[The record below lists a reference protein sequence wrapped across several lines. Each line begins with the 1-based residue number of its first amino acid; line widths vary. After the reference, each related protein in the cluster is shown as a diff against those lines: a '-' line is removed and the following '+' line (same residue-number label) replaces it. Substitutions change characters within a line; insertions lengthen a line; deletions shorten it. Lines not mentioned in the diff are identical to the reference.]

1 MSERASVLRAD
12 GVTASYRRGDG
23 WQCVLDRVS
32 FMIAPGETFGLA
44 GESGSGKS
52 TMLYQALGYRHPM
65 SRVDGGRLLF
75 QGADVLSLGPA
86 ALQRLRG
93 DRVSLVP
100 QNPTTALSPSMRVA
114 EQVEEVLV
122 AHGAIGSHRHATA
135 RVAELFALVGLPDP
149 RRIGERY
156 PHQLSGGQ
164 QQRVVIAM
172 ALACSPDLLL
182 LDEPTTGLD
191 VTTQKQILDLLRDLR
206 RQVGMAMLYVTH
218 DLGVLG
224 EIADRIGVM
233 YAGHIVEV
241 APIADLFRH
250 PRHPYTRGLLAARPQ
265 IDEGGA
271 LRRPL
276 RGMLRRQELP
286 PGCPFAPR
294 CDHAEPSCAVNRQQ
308 LDAVSPGHLVAC
320 QRWGAISGPAA
331 IAGGRVLAEVA
342 CGKHEEPLL
351 ELSDVT
357 LGYGRGGWLGAG
369 PKITIVRDLSLTV
382 ERGELLAVVGE
393 SGSGK
398 TTVARAISGLVEPHA
413 GTMRFRGERLPGG
426 IRDRSTTLRREI
438 QYVFQNPDASLNPRM
453 TIGGILA
460 RPLRV
465 YYGADNATIHE
476 RVAAALEDVR
486 LDRSYAARYP
496 DQLSGGERQRVAI
509 ARAVIVDPVLLICDE
524 VLSALDVSVQ
534 ATIVELLRRLR
545 GEHGLAMLFISH
557 DLAVVRSIA
566 DRVAVLFHGELVETG
581 PTSEIFAPPFHPYT
595 HSLLLA
601 VPGIAAP
608 ATPPPK
614 SPPSPSAP
622 APRGQGCVYAGRCAW
637 KMGAVCDEVAPP
649 WRTAGQGLHIRCH
662 IPIEDLESRS
672 AISRLAPLA
681 SSANAGDLPPTTPE
695 QVTFAGNGA
704 NP

>member
-1 MSERASVLRAD
+1 MSETAPVLRAD
-12 GVTASYRRGDG
+12 EVTTSYRRGDG

-65 SRVDGGRLLF
+65 SRVDGGRLFF
-75 QGADVLSLGPA
+75 QGADVLSLGLA

-93 DRVSLVP
+93 NRVSLVP
-100 QNPTTALSPSMRVA
+100 QNPTTALSPGMRVA
-114 EQVEEVLV
+114 QQVEEVLV
-122 AHGAIGSHRHATA
+122 AHGSSSSHRQAAA
-135 RVAELFALVGLPDP
+135 RVAELFGLVGLPDP
-149 RRIGERY
+149 RRVGERY

-191 VTTQKQILDLLRDLR
+191 VTTQKQILDLLRHLR

-241 APIADLFRH
+241 APTAELFRQ
-250 PRHPYTRGLLAARPQ
+250 PRHPYTRGLLAARPR
-265 IDEGGA
+265 IDQVSEP
-271 LRRPL
+271 RRPL

-308 LDAVSPGHLVAC
+308 LDAVLPCHLVAC
-320 QRWGAISGPAA
+320 QRWEVISGLAA
-331 IAGGRVLAEVA
+331 IGGGRGLVEAA
-342 CGKHEEPLL
+342 SGKREEPLL
-351 ELSDVT
+351 ELSEVT
-357 LGYGRGGWLGAG
+357 LGYGRSGWLGGG
-369 PKITIVRDLSLTV
+369 PGVTIVRDLSLTI

-398 TTVARAISGLVEPHA
+398 TTVARAISGLVEPRS
-413 GTMRFRGERLPGG
+413 GTMRFRGEHLSGG

-460 RPLRV
+460 RPLQV
-465 YYGADNATIHE
+465 YYGANSVVIRE
-476 RVAAALEDVR
+476 RIVAALEDVR
-486 LDRSYAARYP
+486 LDGSYAARYP

-534 ATIVELLRRLR
+534 ATIIELLHRLR

-581 PTSEIFAPPFHPYT
+581 STDEIFVPPFHPYT

-601 VPGIAAP
+601 VPGIAAQT
-608 ATPPPK
+608 TPDV
-614 SPPSPSAP
+614 PSPSAT
-622 APRGQGCVYAGRCAW
+622 ASRSRGCVYAGRCAW

-649 WRTAGQGLHIRCH
+649 WRTAGRGLRIRCH
-662 IPIEDLESRS
+662 IPVEGLESRS
-672 AISRLAPLA
+672 AIGRLAPLA
-681 SSANAGDLPPTTPE
+681 SRVNAGGLPPSTPE
-695 QVTFAGNGA
+695 RITFAGNGA